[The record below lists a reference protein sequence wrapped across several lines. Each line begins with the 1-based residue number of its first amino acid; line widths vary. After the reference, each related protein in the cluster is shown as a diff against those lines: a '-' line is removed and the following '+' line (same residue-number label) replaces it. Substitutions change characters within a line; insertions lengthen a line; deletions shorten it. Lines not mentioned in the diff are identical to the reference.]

1 MERFLLSSF
10 IKKRTICIRNTQ
22 KHTCKMT
29 SPPQVIYPKYFT
41 NRLGIS
47 TRTLQRLIRYLN
59 KIDNLKVQYDKSID
73 LYYLKTV

>member
-1 MERFLLSSF
+1 MDKIRCLENYHQLREMFL
-10 IKKRTICIRNTQ
+10 KGEKGNA
-22 KHTCKMT
+22 
-29 SPPQVIYPKYFT
+29 KYFT